1 MFGPEFDPRHLHN
14 INYMFWRNKKKPNK
28 ISSQYFSEEVLNVVT
43 HLSSLLIFSFMS
55 GIMLTL
61 TSSFLTDLI
70 YCFFTINL
78 YASSMLY
85 HYFEK
90 IKLKRILRILDH
102 SSINLMIAATYTPFM
117 VYIDN
122 IVMLSIIWTIALT
135 NVIEMIYYKTI
146 SKLSLLKYLIMGWGV
161 MFTFPQLYYQ
171 LNSTSL
177 YFLIGGG
184 LAYTA
189 GVYFFVKDRTHKYY
203 HSIWHIF
210 TSLATFLHY
219 FAVYYIYN

>member
-1 MFGPEFDPRHLHN
+1 
-14 INYMFWRNKKKPNK
+14 MFWRNKKKPNK

>member
-1 MFGPEFDPRHLHN
+1 
-14 INYMFWRNKKKPNK
+14 MFWRNKKKPNK

-177 YFLIGGG
+177 YFLIAGG

>member
-1 MFGPEFDPRHLHN
+1 
-14 INYMFWRNKKKPNK
+14 MFWRNKKKPNK

-43 HLSSLLIFSFMS
+43 HLSSLLIFSFIS

-184 LAYTA
+184 LTYTA
-189 GVYFFVKDRTHKYY
+189 GVYFFVKDRVHKYY

>member
-1 MFGPEFDPRHLHN
+1 
-14 INYMFWRNKKKPNK
+14 
-28 ISSQYFSEEVLNVVT
+28 
-43 HLSSLLIFSFMS
+43 
-55 GIMLTL
+55 
-61 TSSFLTDLI
+61 
-70 YCFFTINL
+70 
-78 YASSMLY
+78 
-85 HYFEK
+85 
-90 IKLKRILRILDH
+90 
-102 SSINLMIAATYTPFM
+102 MIAATYTPFM

-189 GVYFFVKDRTHKYY
+189 GVYFFVKDRAHKYY

-210 TSLATFLHY
+210 TALATFLHY